1 MLPRCCKYGEELR
14 ISETRLADEL
24 AFAAYGRRAKFF
36 VSRFNRL
43 EGAGLCHHLVTSRA
57 CIHIDER
64 YGLTGCLG
72 WDGMGQLALTALDGT
87 VTLSTKWFSAA
98 ELRRT

>member
-14 ISETRLADEL
+14 VSETRLADGL

-43 EGAGLCHHLVTSRA
+43 GGAGLCHHLVTSCA
-57 CIHIDER
+57 CIHIDEP
-64 YGLTGCLG
+64 YGLMGCL
-72 WDGMGQLALTALDGT
+72 GQLALTAMDGT